1 MKYSTKSQP
10 TTSHFEKKSLIK
22 FLIFLVLIACLA
34 VLAMRYGWDIT
45 GWLRHPDQVREAL
58 LGLGGWGVFGF
69 IALQVLGILLVVIPG
84 DLVSICGGYLY
95 GVPWG
100 FFLAWS
106 SAMLGSI
113 LAFSIARLL
122 GYDFVSRLF
131 PQKAVEQCNRVLN
144 SRMGTLGMVVAFLVP
159 VFPKDVLVFAAG
171 LMPISAS
178 RLIFSYAIARIP
190 NTLVWVMVGA
200 NLYKGDPLL
209 LFAALSFAAILL
221 GGALLFQR
229 RHLQSHFSRGGE
241 DQSSLP
247 PPSDPPKDDA

>member
-22 FLIFLVLIACLA
+22 FLIFLILIVCLG

-144 SRMGTLGMVVAFLVP
+144 SRMGTLGMVVAFLIP
-159 VFPKDVLVFAAG
+159 VFPKDILVFAAG

-209 LFAALSFAAILL
+209 LFAALSVAALL
-221 GGALLFQR
+221 LVGATLFQR
-229 RHLQSHFSRGGE
+229 RHFQTHALHRQE
-241 DQSSLP
+241 KQDQLP
-247 PPSDPPKDDA
+247 PPDPPWDDV